1 MEFQWAQVSGAL
13 AGGIIGGC
21 AGFVSNIIQQR
32 LQARQTRRSVAQALL
47 GEINAISKRIEFEY
61 LKKLCIELTMMK
73 TEGRYPSHHLRGQK
87 NLATVFGSLGA
98 NIGCLPSDLVSELV
112 SWHISLA
119 IYQERESELYEL
131 TSHRSTELMEYA
143 IELAELQHAGY
154 SDLVRTARPLTMQL
168 AAF

>member
-13 AGGIIGGC
+13 AGGIVGGF

-47 GEINAISKRIEFEY
+47 GEIGAISKRIEFEY
-61 LKKLCIELTMMK
+61 LKKLSLELTIMK
-73 TEGRYPSHHLRGQK
+73 TEGRYPSHHFRGQK

-98 NIGCLPSDLVSELV
+98 TIGCLPSDLVSDLV
-112 SWHISLA
+112 SWHIGLA
-119 IYQERESELYEL
+119 VYQEREFELHEL
-131 TSHRSTELMEYA
+131 TSRTSVELIEYA

-154 SDLVRTARPLTMQL
+154 SSLVQTARPLTMQL

>member
-13 AGGIIGGC
+13 AGGIVGGF

-32 LQARQTRRSVAQALL
+32 LQGRQTRRSVAQALL
-47 GEINAISKRIEFEY
+47 GEISAISNRIEFEY
-61 LKKLCIELTMMK
+61 LKKLALELTIMK
-73 TEGRYPSHHLRGQK
+73 TEGRYPIHHLRGQK
-87 NLATVFGSLGA
+87 NLASVFGSLGA
-98 NIGCLPSDLVSELV
+98 SIGCLPSDLVSELV

-119 IYQERESELYEL
+119 IYQERESELHEL
-131 TSHRSTELMEYA
+131 TSRRSGEMIGYA

-154 SDLVRTARPLTMQL
+154 SSLVQSARPLTIRL